1 MNNKEQR
8 DFLLREVQK
17 RIVGPGYSEE
27 VYACSEDA
35 SDEILVYRPHKVYC
49 AGILFPQITGDF
61 ATLDINSQEEDQS
74 PDEVNDDDVVDA
86 PEDAETAESGDEN
99 DGAGNAEAEQEDD
112 NQEKGTSNV
121 EDTYQFNPSHIGLI
135 TCLDASTTIVKVK
148 LRYGKYHYLDKTNL
162 ENDVHVRLGRCSVET
177 LNKTFDYYD
186 QYAQNVLKSIGVKS
200 VRDMFAVDEEH
211 CYISPR
217 NLYEIKEVLKDN
229 TVKTR
234 FLRPGDFPRLLRNK
248 AATIFRNL
256 ISEPKKPQ
264 SIRDIIS
271 WDDFCKQLSLFD
283 SITELKPLL
292 NSNNLTSFKD
302 CVKYDIEKDSVELGR
317 ELNIGDITI
326 NEYLYID
333 DPVRD
338 VLLERLLQFR
348 YYKRKDI
355 NEEFEISLSDLSKDV
370 NEDVKLVWKVIPSR
384 FNNSHQ
390 YLRILLVNKHICNT
404 KIDAPDYIHQ
414 AELTVLSPSIMT
426 YTEPHRSAIADEE
439 YELNELLY
447 SDEKVYAKGVNCAAT
462 WECTEQPTWVKTTY
476 SPQKVVRSFS
486 TESDKKDINAACSL
500 YDMTIWSKVSKDDI
514 IGRFRKMAEAYGSWQ
529 QEQKKKVLS
538 NQTLLKSVM
547 AEQEEFRNRLV
558 RNIEY
563 LETNER
569 AYSCFLLANTAMYI
583 QMILSRDP
591 KFRPKGKDLAAYDL
605 TSHFFNTEAWDY
617 FSTEKSSLSPCYRP
631 FQLAFLLMNIE
642 STFDCSSN
650 DRNNIVDLIWFPTG
664 GGKTEAYLA
673 LTALTIAERRT
684 CGESNV
690 SGVSVIMRY
699 TLRLLTAQQ
708 FERASFLIC
717 SLEFLRKELIKREKD
732 YNYSL
737 GDAPITIGM
746 WIGKA
751 TTPNDCTD
759 LKKGKYKTFFDTI
772 KGDKKRGVEPEI
784 PKTNPFPVS
793 CCPWCGC
800 NLVSKMPESNVI
812 LKGYNQG
819 DGSLICI
826 KKNCYFNS
834 SLPIYYIDEQ
844 LFNNPPTLLFATVDK
859 FAQLT
864 TITAGKLLGVGTKQ
878 RKPDLIIQDELH
890 LISGP
895 LGSIVGMFETM
906 VEELCT
912 ERDNRGAIIRRP
924 KIIASTAT
932 TRNTKNLISQLYDRN
947 VKSFPVSGVRY
958 DDNFFSHVVPLE
970 DSKRLYAGLSPSGHT
985 SVEMEIRTI
994 SAELV
999 AKEKLIRDS
1008 LIEKGVDLNN
1018 KQAVVDELFSDGK
1031 LTEQLDNYWTLVL
1044 YYKEL
1049 KALGSTHSRMGQEIL
1064 QTAMSMRTYLQ
1075 SYPSMD
1081 FILKDFSQRINEF
1094 TSRQDSSRIKQLLVE
1109 ATDRTKIN
1117 PADQRIRRI
1126 ISKMD
1131 IVQATN
1137 MISVGIDIGRWNV
1150 MIMNGQPLTTAEY
1163 IQASS
1168 RVGRTFDGLLINLLN
1183 PMRTRELSLF
1193 ENFEAYHQTFYKFVE
1208 PLSVTTFTEMTLQK
1222 LMTNLYICYMGL
1234 VRKKNKPVLIEN
1246 EDIDAF
1252 KKLLTDRCMHIGTYK
1267 NYVSY
1272 MNNCIDS
1279 IHQFFMDSTRTN
1291 TPFGLFGT
1299 DSKQKEELERRL
1311 GFSLMKSLRDVESNS
1326 FVLYE

>member
-8 DFLLREVQK
+8 NFLLKEVQK

-35 SDEILVYRPHKVYC
+35 SDEVLVYRPHEIYC
-49 AGILFPQITGDF
+49 AGILFPQITGDL
-61 ATLDINSQEEDQS
+61 ANLDIDSQEDDQS
-74 PDEVNDDDVVDA
+74 VDNDNTDDSVNA
-86 PEDAETAESGDEN
+86 FEDADAAVSVDETDET
-99 DGAGNAEAEQEDD
+99 DVAEAEQDDD
-112 NQEKGTSNV
+112 NQDKGGSSV
-121 EDTYQFNPSHIGLI
+121 EDTYQYNPSHIGLI
-135 TCLDASTTIVKVK
+135 TCLDASTTTVNVK
-148 LRYGKYHYLDKTNL
+148 LRYGKYHYLDKSNL
-162 ENDVHVRLGRCSVET
+162 EKDVHVRLGRCSIKT
-177 LNKTFDYYD
+177 LNETFDYYD

-200 VRDMFAVDEEH
+200 VREMFAVDEEH
-211 CYISPR
+211 CYVSPR
-217 NLYEIKEVLKDN
+217 NLYEIKEVLKDG
-229 TVKTR
+229 TEKTR
-234 FLRPGDFPRLLRNK
+234 FVRPGDFPRLLQNK
-248 AATIFRNL
+248 AATILRNL
-256 ISEPKKPQ
+256 ILEPNKSQ
-264 SIRDIIS
+264 SIKDIIS
-271 WDDFCKQLSLFD
+271 WDNFCKQLSIFD

-302 CVKYDIEKDSVELGR
+302 CVKYDSEKDSVKLER
-317 ELNIGDITI
+317 DLNIGDLSI

-348 YYKRKDI
+348 FYKRQDI
-355 NEEFEISLSDLSKDV
+355 NKEFEISLSDYSKDV

-384 FNNSHQ
+384 FNDSHK
-390 YLRILLVNKHICNT
+390 YLRVLLVNKHVCNT

-414 AELTVLSPSIMT
+414 AELTVLTPSIKT

-447 SDEKVYAKGVNCAAT
+447 SDESVYAKGVNCAAT
-462 WECTEQPTWVKTTY
+462 WENRVQPTWVKTTY
-476 SPQKVVRSFS
+476 SPQKIVRSFS
-486 TESDKKDINAACSL
+486 TESDKEDINAACRL
-500 YDMTIWSKVSKDDI
+500 HDMTIWSEVSKEEI
-514 IGRFRKMAEAYGSWQ
+514 IGRFRKMAEAYARWQ
-529 QEQKKKVLS
+529 TEQRDKVLP
-538 NQTLLKSVM
+538 NQAVLGSVL
-547 AEQEEFRNRLV
+547 AEQEDFRQRLV
-558 RNIEY
+558 RNIDY
-563 LETNER
+563 LENNER
-569 AYSCFLLANTAMYI
+569 AYSCFQLANTAMYI
-583 QMILSRDP
+583 QMILSHDP
-591 KFRPKGKDLAAYDL
+591 KFLPKGKELSAYDL
-605 TSHFFNTEAWDY
+605 NSHFFDTEAWDY
-617 FSTEKSSLSPCYRP
+617 FSSDKKGIHPSYRP

-642 STFDCSSN
+642 STFERSSD
-650 DRNNIVDLIWFPTG
+650 DRNKIVDLIWFPTG

-684 CGESNV
+684 CGEENV

-717 SLEFLRKELIKREKD
+717 SLEFLRKELLKKKL
-732 YNYSL
+732 NYSL
-737 GDAPITIGM
+737 GNESISIGM

-751 TTPNDCTD
+751 TTPNKCDD
-759 LKKGKYKTFFDTI
+759 LKKGKYKNFYETI
-772 KGDKKRGVEPEI
+772 NKEKEI

-800 NLVSKMPESNVI
+800 NLVSKIDESGNI
-812 LKGYNQG
+812 LKGYNQATG
-819 DGSLICI
+819 LLICI
-826 KKNCYFNS
+826 KNNCYFNS

-844 LFNNPPTLLFATVDK
+844 LYNNPPTLLFATVDK

-864 TITAGKLLGVGTKQ
+864 TKNAGCLLGVGTKR

-906 VEELCT
+906 VEELCI
-912 ERDNRGAIIRRP
+912 ERDDRGEVARRP

-932 TRNTKNLISQLYDRN
+932 TRNTKNLIRQLYDRN

-985 SVEMEIRTI
+985 AVELEIRTI

-999 AKEKLIRDS
+999 AKEKLIRDT
-1008 LIEKGVDLNN
+1008 LIEKGIDLND
-1018 KQAVVDELFSDGK
+1018 KQAVINSLFSK
-1031 LTEQLDNYWTLVL
+1031 EKMIEQLDNYWTLVL

-1064 QTAMSMRTYLQ
+1064 QTAMSMRSYLQ

-1081 FILKDFSQRINEF
+1081 FLLKDFSQRINEF

-1109 ATDRTKIN
+1109 ATDRTRIN

-1126 ISKMD
+1126 VSKMD

-1193 ENFEAYHQTFYKFVE
+1193 ENFEAYHQTFYKYVE

-1222 LMTNLYICYMGL
+1222 LMANLYICYMGL
-1234 VRKKNKPVLIEN
+1234 VRMKSKPVLIEN
-1246 EDIDAF
+1246 DDIVAF
-1252 KKLLTDRCMHIGTYK
+1252 KNLLTDRCTHIGTY
-1267 NYVSY
+1267 NDFVSN
-1272 MNNCIDS
+1272 MHKSIDS
-1279 IHQFFMDSTRTN
+1279 IHKFFMDPAYAN
-1291 TPFGLFGT
+1291 IPFGNFGT
-1299 DSKQKEELERRL
+1299 DSEKKEELERKL
-1311 GFSLMKSLRDVESNS
+1311 GFSLMSSLRDVESNT